1 MLPMNTNWKRRGKR
15 KKSKCMK
22 DRECFPKISFPDIAN
37 YLLFPPSA
45 VTAEEVKCYK
55 TMEAYNYF

>member
-1 MLPMNTNWKRRGKR
+1 METVFPCTL
-15 KKSKCMK
+15 KKENLNF